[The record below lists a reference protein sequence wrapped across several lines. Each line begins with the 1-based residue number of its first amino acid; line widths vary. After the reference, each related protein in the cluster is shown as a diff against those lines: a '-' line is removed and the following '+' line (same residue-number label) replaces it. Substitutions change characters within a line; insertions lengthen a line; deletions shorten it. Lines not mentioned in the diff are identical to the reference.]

1 MQERSLKFIQ
11 CRTRESLFNPE
22 FENITESTLVI
33 LVKED
38 DLDIS
43 ESDLFEA
50 VKRWGSKECARR
62 EIDVNGPNLRQVF
75 EHLKRIT
82 CQIFP

>member
-1 MQERSLKFIQ
+1 MIRCQTME
-11 CRTRESLFNPE
+11 CLFHPE

-43 ESDLFEA
+43 EIDLFEA
-50 VKRWGSKECARR
+50 VKRWGTKECARR
-62 EIDVNGPNLRQVF
+62 EMDVNGPMLRQVF
-75 EHLKRIT
+75 ELSKRIT
-82 CQIFP
+82 SRLSP

>member
-1 MQERSLKFIQ
+1 MIR
-11 CRTRESLFNPE
+11 CRTRESLFHPE

-43 ESDLFEA
+43 ETDLFEA
-50 VKRWGSKECARR
+50 VKRWGTKECARR

-75 EHLKRIT
+75 ENLKRKT
-82 CQIFP
+82 SRLFPNR

>member
-1 MQERSLKFIQ
+1 MIRCQ
-11 CRTRESLFNPE
+11 TRESLFHPE

-43 ESDLFEA
+43 ETDLFEA
-50 VKRWGSKECARR
+50 VKHWGTKECTRR
-62 EIDVNGPNLRQVF
+62 EMNVNG
-75 EHLKRIT
+75 KAKY
-82 CQIFP
+82 